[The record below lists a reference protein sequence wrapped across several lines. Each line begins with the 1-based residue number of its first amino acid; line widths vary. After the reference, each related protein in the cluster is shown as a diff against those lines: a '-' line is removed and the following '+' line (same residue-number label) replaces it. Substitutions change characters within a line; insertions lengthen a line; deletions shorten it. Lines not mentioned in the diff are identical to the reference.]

1 MPMWLVWVILVI
13 GAIVFLGWVVTR
25 LWRAGKG
32 LAAELV
38 RAQETLERLEARMAE
53 LEEISQRAPVRA
65 EIVLTQDRRRELHER
80 RAQVKRIRRAR
91 KQARF
96 ERASAQWDRI
106 TG

>member
-1 MPMWLVWVILVI
+1 MPMWLVWILLVVS
-13 GAIVFLGWVVTR
+13 AFVFLGWVVTK

-32 LAAELV
+32 LAAELAL
-38 RAQETLERLEARMAE
+38 AQETLERLEARMAE
-53 LEEISQRAPVRA
+53 LDEIAARAPVRA
-65 EIVLTQDRRRELHER
+65 EIVLSDDRRRELRER

-96 ERASAQWDRI
+96 ERAQAQWDRI